1 MNFAVVAKS
10 PIKRIHEWAKI
21 REWNNLYLLSSEKN
35 TYNVDYFA
43 EAENGDQMPM
53 VNIFVKNESGVFH
66 TYASELLYA
75 PSDEGQD
82 PRPKTQD
89 PRPKTQDP
97 RPKTQDP
104 RPKTQDPRP
113 KTQDMSIL
121 FGHYGTCLILFQ

>member
-53 VNIFVKNESGVFH
+53 VNIFVKNESGV
-66 TYASELLYA
+66 T
-75 PSDEGQD
+75 QD